1 MLVPRFVLGLVLIL
15 VALVLQVTVFARL
28 PWPGV
33 SPDLVLL
40 VAVSLALVHG
50 PLTGAVTGFL
60 AGLTL
65 DLAPPADTVAGR
77 SALVLC
83 LVGYVAGLMR
93 KEAEDSVVASLAVV
107 VGGAVVATAG
117 YALLGA
123 LMGDPRVTWTVVW
136 QTLPAT
142 VAYDV
147 VLGPFV
153 VPVVM
158 ALSRRAEPG
167 AMRR

>member
-1 MLVPRFVLGLVLIL
+1 VLVPRFLLGALLVV
-15 VALVLQVTVFARL
+15 VAVVLQVTVFARL

-40 VAVSLALVHG
+40 VVLGLALVHG
-50 PLTGAVTGFL
+50 PTTGAVAGFL
-60 AGLTL
+60 AGVAL
-65 DLAPPADTVAGR
+65 DLAPPADTMLGR

-93 KEAEDSVVASLAVV
+93 REAEDSVVAILAVV
-107 VGGAVVATAG
+107 AGAALVATSG
-117 YALLGA
+117 VALLGA
-123 LMGDPRVTWTVVW
+123 LMGDPRVTWDVVL
-136 QTLPAT
+136 QAVPQR

-153 VPVVM
+153 VPAVM
-158 ALSRRAEPG
+158 ALARRTEPG
-167 AMRR
+167 TTRR